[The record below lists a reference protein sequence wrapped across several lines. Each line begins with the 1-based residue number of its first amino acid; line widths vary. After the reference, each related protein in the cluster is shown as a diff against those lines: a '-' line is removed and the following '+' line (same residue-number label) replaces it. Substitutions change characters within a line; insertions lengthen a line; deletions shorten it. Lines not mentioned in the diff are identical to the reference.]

1 MRGRVI
7 LLISILSIFLVG
19 CSFNKKDE
27 INLVEQGK
35 TYLEKHN
42 YKKAME
48 SLSSALEEDSTN
60 ENARAM
66 YMQAMRMSNMTEF
79 EELKNYEGAIKEL
92 KLIEKIK
99 NGSSV
104 IKEEATKKKE
114 ELTKLEKEQN
124 EAEEQ
129 RKKRQKI
136 RLEKIGIE
144 LNQMQGNLLIVEVVK
159 IINLVLKIMIK
170 NQIVISLTIITVL
183 LKIKKSQI
191 IVIQHQH
198 QLHKILLVV
207 QIVVEIL
214 KTQIINKYKIY
225 A

>member
-19 CSFNKKDE
+19 CSFNKKYE
-27 INLVEQGK
+27 INLTEQGK
-35 TYLEKHN
+35 TYLEKHD

-48 SLSSALEEDSTN
+48 SLSSALEEDNTN

-66 YMQAMRMSNMTEF
+66 YMQAMRMSNVTEF
-79 EELKNYEGAIKEL
+79 EDLKNYEDAIKEL

-129 RKKRQKI
+129 RKKKAKDTAGEDRY
-136 RLEKIGIE
+136 R
-144 LNQMQGNLLIVEVVK
+144 VESDARK
-159 IINLVLKIMIK
+159 SSYSTSNKSNKSSSK
-170 NQIVISLTIITVL
+170 NSS
-183 LKIKKSQI
+183 KKSDDNNNNSSQN
-191 IVIQHQH
+191 QEKPNNSNPTPSPTPPDTSGGNSQSSNN
-198 QLHKILLVV
+198 Q
-207 QIVVEIL
+207 
-214 KTQIINKYKIY
+214 
-225 A
+225 

>member
-19 CSFNKKDE
+19 CSFNNKDE
-27 INLVEQGK
+27 INLTEQGK
-35 TYLEKHN
+35 TYLEKHD

-48 SLSSALEEDSTN
+48 SLSSALEEDNTN

-79 EELKNYEGAIKEL
+79 EEAKNYEDAIKEL

-129 RKKRQKI
+129 RKKKAKDTAGEDRY
-136 RLEKIGIE
+136 R
-144 LNQMQGNLLIVEVVK
+144 VESDARK
-159 IINLVLKIMIK
+159 TSYSRNSKTNKSSSK
-170 NQIVISLTIITVL
+170 NNS
-183 LKIKKSQI
+183 KKSDDDKSDNNSSSSQN
-191 IVIQHQH
+191 QEKPNNNPAPTPPSSDTSGGAESGENSQSSNN
-198 QLHKILLVV
+198 Q
-207 QIVVEIL
+207 
-214 KTQIINKYKIY
+214 
-225 A
+225 

>member
-60 ENARAM
+60 ENARDM

-99 NGSSV
+99 NV
-104 IKEEATKKKE
+104 P
-114 ELTKLEKEQN
+114 LLL
-124 EAEEQ
+124 
-129 RKKRQKI
+129 KKRQ
-136 RLEKIGIE
+136 
-144 LNQMQGNLLIVEVVK
+144 
-159 IINLVLKIMIK
+159 LKR
-170 NQIVISLTIITVL
+170 
-183 LKIKKSQI
+183 KKS
-191 IVIQHQH
+191 
-198 QLHKILLVV
+198 
-207 QIVVEIL
+207 
-214 KTQIINKYKIY
+214 
-225 A
+225 

>member
-19 CSFNKKDE
+19 CSFNNKDE
-27 INLVEQGK
+27 INLTEQGK
-35 TYLEKHN
+35 TYLEKHD

-48 SLSSALEEDSTN
+48 SLSSALEEDNTN

-79 EELKNYEGAIKEL
+79 EEVKNYEDAIKEL

-129 RKKRQKI
+129 RKKKAKDTAGEDRY
-136 RLEKIGIE
+136 R
-144 LNQMQGNLLIVEVVK
+144 VESDARK
-159 IINLVLKIMIK
+159 TSYSRNNKSNKSSSK
-170 NQIVISLTIITVL
+170 NDN
-183 LKIKKSQI
+183 KKSDDDKSDNNNGSSQN
-191 IVIQHQH
+191 QEKPNNNPTPTPPSPETNGGSDSGGNSQNLNN
-198 QLHKILLVV
+198 Q
-207 QIVVEIL
+207 
-214 KTQIINKYKIY
+214 
-225 A
+225 

>member
-35 TYLEKHN
+35 TYLEKHD

-48 SLSSALEEDSTN
+48 SLSSALEEDNTN

-79 EELKNYEGAIKEL
+79 EELKNYEDAIKEL

-99 NGSSV
+99 NGSSA

-129 RKKRQKI
+129 RKKKAKDTAGEDRY
-136 RLEKIGIE
+136 R
-144 LNQMQGNLLIVEVVK
+144 VESDARK
-159 IINLVLKIMIK
+159 SSYSESNK
-170 NQIVISLTIITVL
+170 NNKSSS
-183 LKIKKSQI
+183 KNSNKKSKGDKPDNNNSSQ
-191 IVIQHQH
+191 
-198 QLHKILLVV
+198 
-207 QIVVEIL
+207 
-214 KTQIINKYKIY
+214 TQEKPNSSNPTPVPTPQDTSGGSDNSGNSQNSNN
-225 A
+225 

>member
-19 CSFNKKDE
+19 CSFNNKDE
-27 INLVEQGK
+27 INLTEQGK
-35 TYLEKHN
+35 TYLEKHD

-48 SLSSALEEDSTN
+48 SLSSALEEDNTN

-79 EELKNYEGAIKEL
+79 EEAKNYEDAINEL

-129 RKKRQKI
+129 RKKKAKDTAGEDRY
-136 RLEKIGIE
+136 R
-144 LNQMQGNLLIVEVVK
+144 VESDARK
-159 IINLVLKIMIK
+159 TSYSRNNKTNKSSSK
-170 NQIVISLTIITVL
+170 NNS
-183 LKIKKSQI
+183 KKSDDDKSDNNSSSQN
-191 IVIQHQH
+191 QEKPNNNPTPTPPSPESSGGAESGGNSQSSNN
-198 QLHKILLVV
+198 
-207 QIVVEIL
+207 E
-214 KTQIINKYKIY
+214 
-225 A
+225 

>member
-19 CSFNKKDE
+19 CSFNNKDE
-27 INLVEQGK
+27 INLTEQGK
-35 TYLEKHN
+35 TYLEKHD

-48 SLSSALEEDSTN
+48 SLSSALEEDNTN

-79 EELKNYEGAIKEL
+79 EEAKNYEDAIKEL

-129 RKKRQKI
+129 RKKKAKDIAGEDRY
-136 RLEKIGIE
+136 R
-144 LNQMQGNLLIVEVVK
+144 VESDARK
-159 IINLVLKIMIK
+159 TSYSRNSKTNKSSSK
-170 NQIVISLTIITVL
+170 NNS
-183 LKIKKSQI
+183 KKSDDDKSDNNSSSSQN
-191 IVIQHQH
+191 QEKPNNNPAPTPPSPETSGGADSGENSQSSNN
-198 QLHKILLVV
+198 Q
-207 QIVVEIL
+207 
-214 KTQIINKYKIY
+214 
-225 A
+225 

>member
-1 MRGRVI
+1 
-7 LLISILSIFLVG
+7 
-19 CSFNKKDE
+19 
-27 INLVEQGK
+27 
-35 TYLEKHN
+35 
-42 YKKAME
+42 ME

-129 RKKRQKI
+129 RKKKAKDTAGEDRY
-136 RLEKIGIE
+136 R
-144 LNQMQGNLLIVEVVK
+144 VESDARK
-159 IINLVLKIMIK
+159 SSYSGSSKNNKSSLKIIK
-170 NQIVISLTIITVL
+170 NQIVINLTIIITL

-191 IVIQHQH
+191 VVIQHQH
-198 QLHKILLVV
+198 QPHKILVVV

-214 KTQIINKYKIY
+214 KTRIINKYKIY
-225 A
+225 T

>member
-27 INLVEQGK
+27 INLTEQGK
-35 TYLEKHN
+35 TYLEKHD

-48 SLSSALEEDSTN
+48 SLSSALEEDNTN

-66 YMQAMRMSNMTEF
+66 YMQAMRMSNVTEF
-79 EELKNYEGAIKEL
+79 EDLKNYEDAIKEL

-129 RKKRQKI
+129 RKKKAKDTAGEDRY
-136 RLEKIGIE
+136 R
-144 LNQMQGNLLIVEVVK
+144 VESEARK
-159 IINLVLKIMIK
+159 SSYSRSNKSSSK
-170 NQIVISLTIITVL
+170 NSS
-183 LKIKKSQI
+183 KKSDDNNSDNNNNSSQN
-191 IVIQHQH
+191 QEKPNNSNPTPSPTPPDTSGGSDSGGNSQSSNN
-198 QLHKILLVV
+198 Q
-207 QIVVEIL
+207 
-214 KTQIINKYKIY
+214 
-225 A
+225 

>member
-27 INLVEQGK
+27 ISSTEQGK
-35 TYLEKHN
+35 IYLEKHD

-48 SLSSALEEDSTN
+48 ALSSALEEDSAN

-66 YMQAMRMSNMTEF
+66 YMQSMRMLNVDEF
-79 EELKNYEGAIKEL
+79 EKDTNYEDAIKEL

-104 IKEEATKKKE
+104 IKNEASKKKE

-124 EAEEQ
+124 EAEEE
-129 RKKRQKI
+129 RKKKAKDTAGEDRY
-136 RLEKIGIE
+136 R
-144 LNQMQGNLLIVEVVK
+144 VE
-159 IINLVLKIMIK
+159 
-170 NQIVISLTIITVL
+170 SEA
-183 LKIKKSQI
+183 KKSSYSE
-191 IVIQHQH
+191 
-198 QLHKILLVV
+198 KS
-207 QIVVEIL
+207 
-214 KTQIINKYKIY
+214 KNNKSNSKNKNTTSNNNKDVTNNDSSQNQEKPNTSNPTPTPTPPSSENSGGSDSGGNSQNSNNQ
-225 A
+225 

>member
-27 INLVEQGK
+27 INLTEQGK
-35 TYLEKHN
+35 TYLEKHD

-48 SLSSALEEDSTN
+48 SLSSALEEDNTN

-66 YMQAMRMSNMTEF
+66 YMQAMRMSNVTEF
-79 EELKNYEGAIKEL
+79 EDLKNYEDAIKEL

-129 RKKRQKI
+129 RKKKAKDTAGEDRY
-136 RLEKIGIE
+136 R
-144 LNQMQGNLLIVEVVK
+144 VESDARK
-159 IINLVLKIMIK
+159 SSYSRSNKSSSK
-170 NQIVISLTIITVL
+170 NSS
-183 LKIKKSQI
+183 KKSDDNNSDNNNNSSQN
-191 IVIQHQH
+191 QEKPNNSNPTPSPTPPDTSGGSDSGGNSQSSNN
-198 QLHKILLVV
+198 Q
-207 QIVVEIL
+207 
-214 KTQIINKYKIY
+214 
-225 A
+225 